1 MFYQGTVVGCCAIM
15 YEERKGGS
23 REASSKGNKQRQTGL
38 CLPVALLNQAGGLLQ
53 ENQQTPTQPKQTYPS
68 RTLTQQMVTRL
79 FCCSFAQANLHT
91 LTHCPRGEQVCM
103 SVFIYICVSICVCA
117 DLNASVSRCRPLLFW
132 PRRSPCQLPSTRR
145 DRQGAL
151 QRCRVDRKEQL
162 LKRKG
167 EEEKRMKG
175 RE

>member
-68 RTLTQQMVTRL
+68 RTHSHSKWWPGCSAVLLRRQTCTHSHIVLVENKYACLYLYIYVWVFVCVQTWMHQCQGVGH
-79 FCCSFAQANLHT
+79 CCFGPEGAPVSSPAQ
-91 LTHCPRGEQVCM
+91 
-103 SVFIYICVSICVCA
+103 
-117 DLNASVSRCRPLLFW
+117 
-132 PRRSPCQLPSTRR
+132 
-145 DRQGAL
+145 
-151 QRCRVDRKEQL
+151 
-162 LKRKG
+162 
-167 EEEKRMKG
+167 EETG
-175 RE
+175 REHCRDVG

>member
-1 MFYQGTVVGCCAIM
+1 MFYQGTEVGCCAIM
-15 YEERKGGS
+15 YEEQKGGS

-68 RTLTQQMVTRL
+68 RTHSHSKWWPG
-79 FCCSFAQANLHT
+79 CSAVLLRRQT
-91 LTHCPRGEQVCM
+91 YTHSHIVLVENKYACLYL
-103 SVFIYICVSICVCA
+103 YICVCVCA